1 LDLDR
6 LKGDLD
12 RAGHGRSNRSG
23 EAGSQK
29 RKAGITPGLFR
40 LASHV
45 PPLAI
50 ARDLRGGS
58 CPAWSGHAVGVST
71 SPL

>member
-29 RKAGITPGLFR
+29 RKAGIAPGLFC
-40 LASHV
+40 LASQV
-45 PPLAI
+45 QSRAI
-50 ARDLRGGS
+50 ARELRGGS
-58 CPAWSGHAVGVST
+58 CTAWSGHAVGM